1 MIWASLGVVILLCAP
16 WLLPSNKLYHQ
27 AIIALLWL
35 PALLELVLV
44 RRPRL
49 VFRSPEAL
57 LYGLFAAWTLVV
69 IGIEGGDDAG
79 RLKLPFYVGLALLGM
94 LLAAQVGRQRF
105 LTLLCACSLFGGL
118 LAGLSWAYFYLYQD
132 HAWARRLVAL
142 GLWDTPIMAAHA
154 VGALAVLGVFLA
166 PSQKGRPWMLWGLLL
181 AGIGYALFLGSS
193 QTRGVWI
200 ALLAVLLV
208 MAGVTRQ
215 RYLLV
220 TLMLVCS
227 VTLAIFLLEPQVL
240 LQRNVSY
247 RPLLW
252 SGGLQLIREH
262 WLTGVGFHEFYIH
275 LVELDHSFKHPHN
288 MFLNVGVRL
297 GAFGL
302 LCWVALWAS
311 IGWRAWQQ
319 RHGELGQSLL
329 ALWVFSSVV
338 LLTDG
343 FGPWL
348 KPSADWLVTWV
359 PLGLSL
365 VLADQVSAKKQF
377 SGGAAAP

>member
-1 MIWASLGVVILLCAP
+1 MIWASMGLVVLLCAP

-35 PALLELVLV
+35 PALIELVLV
-44 RRPRL
+44 RRPRPVL
-49 VFRSPEAL
+49 TSPEAL
-57 LYGLFAAWTLVV
+57 LYGLFAVWTLVV
-69 IGIEGGDDAG
+69 IGIEGGDSG
-79 RLKLPFYVGLALLGM
+79 RFKLPFYVGLTLLGM
-94 LLAAQVGRQRF
+94 LLVARAGLQRF
-105 LTLLCACSLFGGL
+105 VTLLCACSLFGGL
-118 LAGLSWAYFYLYQD
+118 LAGLSWVYFYLYLD
-132 HAWARRLVAL
+132 HAWGRRLVAL

-154 VGALAVLGVFLA
+154 VGALAVVGVFLV
-166 PSQKGRPWMLWGLLL
+166 PTQKGRPWMQWGLLL

-200 ALLAVLLV
+200 ALLATLVV

-215 RYLLV
+215 RSLLI
-220 TLMLVCS
+220 TLVLICS
-227 VTLAIFLLEPQVL
+227 TVLAIFLLEPQVL
-240 LQRNVSY
+240 LQRDVSY

-262 WLTGVGFHEFYIH
+262 WLTGVGFHEFFIY
-275 LVELDHSFKHPHN
+275 LVELDHRFKHPHN

-297 GAFGL
+297 GVIGL
-302 LCWVALWAS
+302 LCWVALWAA
-311 IGWRAWQQ
+311 IGWRGWQQ

-329 ALWVFSSVV
+329 ALWVFSGVV

-365 VLADQVSAKKQF
+365 ILAD
-377 SGGAAAP
+377 AARATPSLNKAS